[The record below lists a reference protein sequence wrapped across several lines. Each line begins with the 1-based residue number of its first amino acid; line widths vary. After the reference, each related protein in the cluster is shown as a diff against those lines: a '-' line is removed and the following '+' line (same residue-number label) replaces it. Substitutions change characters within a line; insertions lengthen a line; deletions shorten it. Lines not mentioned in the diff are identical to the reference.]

1 MQRWWNLSK
10 TCDFGNFLAIILS
23 PPFFCSGKNIF
34 RNAVWEECAI
44 PVSLGDN
51 DKNLGESFF
60 LTHKRICSN
69 LNTINLKLLGN
80 HGGIHRLRK
89 KFKKD
94 SGEIKHLGVH
104 RNMVIGNWQYVCI
117 LFCWSWPDL
126 RVEIIFRKE
135 RRAES
140 GGGDYFEI
148 VNIDTFPHLHNLIP
162 FFRSP
167 WGTKHMDFSNLRSTT
182 F

>member
-1 MQRWWNLSK
+1 MQKWWNLSK

-23 PPFFCSGKNIF
+23 PPFSAQEKISSEMLSG
-34 RNAVWEECAI
+34 RNVQFPSAWGIMIKTWGRV
-44 PVSLGDN
+44 
-51 DKNLGESFF
+51 FF

-80 HGGIHRLRK
+80 HGGIHRLRR

-117 LFCWSWPDL
+117 LFCWFWPDL